1 MRATVLFLLS
11 LAVPVAPALA
21 QDPMSGREFEAFV
34 DGGTYDYA
42 RDGVSYGIE
51 TYLPGR
57 RVLWAYNDDE
67 CEEGSWYEEEKG
79 TICFLYPYDP
89 GVPKCWNFWPDG
101 ERLRA
106 TFVETGVST
115 YSVIPA
121 ETPLACQGPWMGV

>member
-51 TYLPGR
+51 TYLP
-57 RVLWAYNDDE
+57 
-67 CEEGSWYEEEKG
+67 
-79 TICFLYPYDP
+79 F
-89 GVPKCWNFWPDG
+89 
-101 ERLRA
+101 
-106 TFVETGVST
+106 
-115 YSVIPA
+115 
-121 ETPLACQGPWMGV
+121 